1 MRRSRFE
8 SRSGELG
15 HSAGFLSNA
24 DDTTVRELIQV
35 LRQTKTQFR
44 PLPGFENTT
53 VDVQDRLNAGV
64 DCDEVIGEEG
74 CESITRCCK
83 VGRGKPVSLLLD
95 AARWKEKT
103 CEYITRCCKQQLCK
117 IPLKLIPVDG
127 GRLAGYST
135 GVRSGLPRVRWLRLK
150 VGKAIVFSDSDYGA
164 AQNKQYLKRL
174 GVTHV
179 LNTAEGNRFGMVNTN
194 EGYYRDSGIKY
205 MGVHLLDLPM
215 TNIGAHFNETA
226 DFIEE
231 AVKSGGNVMVHCLM
245 GMSRSSTC
253 VLAYLMIKEGLSAAE
268 SLKKVRTSRD
278 IRPNDGF
285 MRQLA
290 DLDNKLRRDRARA
303 LKL

>member
-1 MRRSRFE
+1 MGILSNCRAALSTNK
-8 SRSGELG
+8 

-44 PLPGFENTT
+44 PLPGFENNT

-64 DCDEVIGEEG
+64 DCDEVYPHIFIG
-74 CESITRCCK
+74 
-83 VGRGKPVSLLLD
+83 D
-95 AARWKEKT
+95 A
-103 CEYITRCCKQQLCK
+103 
-117 IPLKLIPVDG
+117 
-127 GRLAGYST
+127 
-135 GVRSGLPRVRWLRLK
+135 
-150 VGKAIVFSDSDYGA
+150 GA

>member
-1 MRRSRFE
+1 M
-8 SRSGELG
+8 

-44 PLPGFENTT
+44 PLPGFENNT

-64 DCDEVIGEEG
+64 DCDEVYPHIFIGDAKVCLMYKVIGEEDH
-74 CESITRCCK
+74 ESIARCRK

-95 AARWKEKT
+95 AARWE
-103 CEYITRCCKQQLCK
+103 
-117 IPLKLIPVDG
+117 VDG
-127 GRLAGYST
+127 GRLVGYSL
-135 GVRSGLPRVRWLRLK
+135 GVRSGLSRVRWPGLRLK
-150 VGKAIVFSDSDYGA
+150 VGKAAVFSDSVHGA